1 MGAAPL
7 NRTVLKTKARKMSRA
22 RLSSKIQDGLSSRS
36 RERPATRT
44 KLKFVANTWINNSLG
59 SSRTGVMAGNPEPD
73 GASWIVG
80 IHRGKRT
87 GPVLGKLKIDGKMRI
102 VRAPSIARIKR
113 ELGRTTAPGRR
124 MHASQFTAGGHSL
137 TRGDCLE
144 GCKKI
149 KDGSIDLLLTDP
161 PYGISNQYA
170 SERQIPRR
178 VRANGGDFIMP
189 KGDFGAWD
197 HDFSP
202 SGWTDAILPKIG
214 GWAVI
219 FCAHVQIKEYSDIL
233 DRHGFVAVGAL
244 VWHKTNPVP
253 FNHRFKPLNAWETAV
268 YGKRPG
274 TKFNGKSVHNVF
286 TYKSPSPQ
294 GRIHPTQKP
303 LGLMEE
309 LIGLLTDRGD
319 TVLDPFAGSATTTL
333 AAINKGRKSIAFESD
348 AACYGR
354 AVSRLGSHVLAF
366 G

>member
-1 MGAAPL
+1 M
-7 NRTVLKTKARKMSRA
+7 
-22 RLSSKIQDGLSSRS
+22 SKIRDGLESRPGKT
-36 RERPATRT
+36 PATRT
-44 KLKFVANTWINNSLG
+44 RLKFVANTWINNSLG
-59 SSRTGVMAGNPEPD
+59 ASRTGVMAGNPSRD
-73 GASWIVG
+73 GASWVVAL
-80 IHRGKRT
+80 HRGGRT
-87 GPVLGKLKIDGKMRI
+87 GPVLGRLRIDAEMRI
-102 VRAPSIARIKR
+102 TRAPSVARITR
-113 ELGRTTAPGRR
+113 ELQKGKVAPGARR
-124 MHASQFTAGGHSL
+124 GPERFVAGDHSFTNA
-137 TRGDCLE
+137 DCIGECQKLR
-144 GCKKI
+144 
-149 KDGSIDLLLTDP
+149 DGSVDLLLTDP

-178 VRANGGDFIMP
+178 VRADGGDFIMP
-189 KGDFGAWD
+189 KGDFGSWD
-197 HDFSP
+197 HGFSP
-202 SGWTDAILPKIG
+202 GGWTGHILPKVG

-219 FCAHVQIKEYSDIL
+219 FCAHAQIGEYTDIL
-233 DRHGFVAVGAL
+233 ERHGFVAVGAL

-294 GRIHPTQKP
+294 HRIHPTQKP

-309 LIGLLTDRGD
+309 LMGLLTDRGD

-348 AACYGR
+348 GGCYAR
-354 AVSRLGSHVLAF
+354 AVSRLRSHVLAS

>member
-1 MGAAPL
+1 M
-7 NRTVLKTKARKMSRA
+7 NRTIVKARAKRMGRKK
-22 RLSSKIQDGLSSRS
+22 LMSKIRDGLESRS
-36 RERPATRT
+36 GEKPTTKT

-59 SSRTGVMAGNPEPD
+59 ALRTGVMAGNPVRD
-73 GASWIVG
+73 GKSWVVG
-80 IHRGKRT
+80 LHRDGRT
-87 GPVLGKLKIDGKMRI
+87 GPVLGRLRIDAEMRI
-102 VRAPSIARIKR
+102 TRAPSAARIKR
-113 ELGRTTAPGRR
+113 ELKRGAIAPDDLRDSER
-124 MHASQFTAGGHSL
+124 FVAGDHSL
-137 TRGDCLE
+137 TRADCIAECQRL
-144 GCKKI
+144 
-149 KDGSIDLLLTDP
+149 KDGSVDLLLTDP

-197 HDFSP
+197 HGFSP
-202 SGWTDAILPKIG
+202 GGWTGAVLPKVG

-219 FCAHVQIKEYSDIL
+219 FCAHVQIGEYSDIL

-294 GRIHPTQKP
+294 HRIHPTQKP

-333 AAINKGRKSIAFESD
+333 AAINTGRKSMAFESD
-348 AACYGR
+348 AACYAR
-354 AVSRLGSHVLAF
+354 AVSRLGSHVLAS

>member
-1 MGAAPL
+1 M
-7 NRTVLKTKARKMSRA
+7 NRTVVKARA
-22 RLSSKIQDGLSSRS
+22 RSMGRKKLMSKIQDGLASRS
-36 RERPATRT
+36 GARPATRT

-59 SSRTGVMAGNPEPD
+59 ESRTGVMAGNPARD
-73 GASWIVG
+73 GASWVVALHG
-80 IHRGKRT
+80 GGRT
-87 GPVLGKLKIDGKMRI
+87 GPVLGRLRIDDAMRI
-102 VRAPSIARIKR
+102 TGAPSAARIRR
-113 ELGRTTAPGRR
+113 ELKGGPAARGGGGREDR
-124 MHASQFTAGGHSL
+124 FVAGGHSL
-137 TRGDCLE
+137 ARADCMK
-144 GCKKI
+144 GCQGLG
-149 KDGSIDLLLTDP
+149 DGSVDLLLTDP

-189 KGDFGAWD
+189 KGDFGSWD
-197 HDFSP
+197 RGFSP
-202 SGWTDAILPKIG
+202 ERWTAAILPKVG

-219 FCAHVQIKEYSDIL
+219 FCAHAQIGEYSDIL
-233 DRHGFVAVGAL
+233 ERHGFVAVGAL

-294 GRIHPTQKP
+294 HRIHPTQKP

-309 LIGLLTDRGD
+309 LVGLLTDRGD
-319 TVLDPFAGSATTTL
+319 TVLDPFAGSATVTL
-333 AAINKGRKSIAFESD
+333 AAINTGRKSIAFESD
-348 AACYGR
+348 AACYAR
-354 AVSRLGSHVLAF
+354 AVSRLRSHVLAS

>member
-1 MGAAPL
+1 
-7 NRTVLKTKARKMSRA
+7 
-22 RLSSKIQDGLSSRS
+22 
-36 RERPATRT
+36 
-44 KLKFVANTWINNSLG
+44 
-59 SSRTGVMAGNPEPD
+59 MAGNPARA
-73 GASWIVG
+73 GASWIVE
-80 IHRGKRT
+80 IHRGGRT
-87 GPVLGKLKIDGKMRI
+87 GPVLGRLRIDAGMRI
-102 VRAPSIARIKR
+102 TGAPSIARIKR
-113 ELGRTTAPGRR
+113 ELKRGETAPNHRR
-124 MHASQFTAGGHSL
+124 LPERFVAGGHSL
-137 TRGDCLE
+137 ARADCLPE
-144 GCKKI
+144 CRKI
-149 KDGSIDLLLTDP
+149 KDGSVDLLLTDP

-178 VRANGGDFIMP
+178 VRAGGGDFIMP
-189 KGDFGAWD
+189 KGDFGHWD
-197 HDFSP
+197 RNFSP
-202 SGWTDAILPKIG
+202 RGWTDAILPKIG

-219 FCAHVQIKEYSDIL
+219 FCAHVQIGEYTEIL
-233 DRHGFVAVGAL
+233 ERHGFVAVGAL

-294 GRIHPTQKP
+294 HRIHPTQKP

-333 AAINKGRKSIAFESD
+333 AAINTGRKSMAFESD
-348 AACYGR
+348 GECYAR
-354 AVSRLGSHVLAF
+354 AVSRLRRHVLAS

>member
-1 MGAAPL
+1 M
-7 NRTVLKTKARKMSRA
+7 NRTVLNTRA
-22 RLSSKIQDGLSSRS
+22 RRMGREKLVSKIQNGLASRS
-36 RERPATRT
+36 REKPTTRA

-59 SSRTGVMAGNPEPD
+59 SSRTGVMAGNPAKVN
-73 GASWIVG
+73 GSWVVG
-80 IHRGKRT
+80 LHKEKGT
-87 GPVLGKLKIDGKMRI
+87 GPVIGKLTIDAKMRI
-102 VRAPSIARIKR
+102 TRAPSVAKLKK
-113 ELGRTTAPGRR
+113 ELKKGTPGPTMRQR
-124 MHASQFTAGGHSL
+124 HERFAIRGHTL
-137 TRGDCLE
+137 TRADCIVECQKL
-144 GCKKI
+144 
-149 KDGSIDLLLTDP
+149 KDGSVDLLLTDP

-189 KGDFGAWD
+189 KGDFGKWDRNVSPDAWT
-197 HDFSP
+197 
-202 SGWTDAILPKIG
+202 GAILPKVG

-219 FCAHVQIKEYSDIL
+219 FCAHAQIKEYSDIL
-233 DRHGFVAVGAL
+233 DRHGFVAIGAL

-286 TYKSPSPQ
+286 THKSPSPQ
-294 GRIHPTQKP
+294 HRIHPTQKP

-309 LIGLLTDRGD
+309 LVVLLTDRGD

-354 AVSRLGSHVLAF
+354 AASRLASHVLAF